1 MRCRGLAWYPVVL
14 LPIARLL
21 PVWLPVPPLRI
32 LRLADVAACLTSD
45 LGLLPDPE
53 SFVAVTEFLSRSE
66 WAAQEVSANNFKIL
80 FAPLRA
86 GRECRRESVMKCFI
100 RHLPGGLLRAPRGP
114 RSTASS
120 GWPHNT
126 QGPCM
131 YEMQGP

>member
-53 SFVAVTEFLSRSE
+53 SFMAVTEFLSRSE

-100 RHLPGGLLRAPRGP
+100 RHLPEACCAPPRGP
-114 RSTASS
+114 RSTVSN
-120 GWPHNT
+120 GWPPQHS
-126 QGPCM
+126 GPLHV
-131 YEMQGP
+131 